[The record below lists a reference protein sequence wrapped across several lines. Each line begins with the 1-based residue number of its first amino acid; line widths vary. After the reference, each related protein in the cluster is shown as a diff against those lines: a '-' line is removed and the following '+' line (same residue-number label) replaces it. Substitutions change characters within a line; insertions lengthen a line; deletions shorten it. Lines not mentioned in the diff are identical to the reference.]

1 MTRVNFNLSAEQLST
16 LTLDN
21 FQTVTGHRFRVT
33 RDQKS
38 RSISREDAFKE
49 FVASL
54 TPAAVG
60 TPTAPQNPVN
70 PQS

>member
-1 MTRVNFNLSAEQLST
+1 MTRVNLTLTTEQLSS
-16 LTLDN
+16 LTLEN
-21 FQTVTGHRFRVT
+21 FSEVTGHRFRIT
-33 RDQKS
+33 RDQKA
-38 RSISREDAFKE
+38 RQISREDAFKE

-60 TPTAPQNPVN
+60 TPATTQNPVN